1 MIKTN
6 NWIGVLCM
14 LRSNRNYGH
23 GAYGQENRNFYLNS
37 LADNKLE
44 WANGIDLLNCRDIKD
59 RLPLQIAFKNK
70 AMDVVSVL
78 LHLGADH
85 ITN

>member
-1 MIKTN
+1 M
-6 NWIGVLCM
+6 VM

-23 GAYGQENRNFYLNS
+23 GGDDVAESKNKSTLNT
-37 LADNKLE
+37 LAGNKLE
-44 WANGIDLLNCRDIKD
+44 WANGIDLLNCRDTKG
-59 RLPLQIAFKNK
+59 RLPIEIAFRYR

-85 ITN
+85 CSNRDK